1 MVLDDNRKNFK
12 KHNKTVALQNLNVKF
27 VDAGK
32 TFTLTRNIINLDLW
46 ERKYRSRS
54 TLKFKA

>member
-12 KHNKTVALQNLNVKF
+12 KHKKKFALQNYIVIC

-46 ERKYRSRS
+46 EQKYKSRS
-54 TLKFKA
+54 MMKFKI